1 MSRPEPS
8 QTRLDPFEQVRQQVA
23 RGSGGVRLRP
33 ALGVLPFLVY
43 LLIFLVVPTVTVVI
57 GAFVERRAGSALA
70 NLASLA
76 DGSVADALLNSVLV
90 SAVTALIGGVVG
102 ALLAYAVVSGRP
114 DGMLRRLVTSVCG
127 VLAQFGGVTLAFAF
141 IATLGISGVV
151 SVWLDAHVGTS
162 LTSSTWLFSL
172 PGLVLVYAYFQIPLM
187 VIVFLPALDGIRVQW
202 REAASNLGATTGQY
216 WRYVGLPLLTPAF
229 LGSLLLL
236 FANSFAAYATAAALI
251 SQGSPII
258 PLWIRT
264 ALTSEVVLG
273 RQNFAYALA
282 LEMIVIVAIVMAGYS
297 AAGPSHV
304 AVDPMTPQRAAR
316 QPAERLPGGGLRD
329 LRAVLPDP
337 AALDARLQHPGV
349 QRQRPDGRGLGV
361 AVHRSAAARLD
372 HHLIGA
378 GRPDRDPDAGA
389 AGADHDLGPAPGAV
403 DRPHG

>member
-1 MSRPEPS
+1 MGRS
-8 QTRLDPFEQVRQQVA
+8 TAVA
-23 RGSGGVRLRP
+23 RFRP

-43 LLIFLVVPTVTVVI
+43 LLIFLIVPTVTVVL
-57 GAFVERRAGSALA
+57 GAFVEDGQFTTA
-70 NLASLA
+70 NLALLA
-76 DGSVADALLNSVLV
+76 EGSVADALLNSVLV
-90 SAVTALIGGVVG
+90 SAVTALIGGVIG

-114 DGMLRRLVTSVCG
+114 DGTLRRLVTSVCG

-151 SVWLDAHVGTS
+151 SVWLDANVGTS
-162 LTSSTWLFSL
+162 LTASTWLFSL
-172 PGLVLVYAYFQIPLM
+172 PGLVLVYSYFQLPLM

-202 REAASNLGATTGQY
+202 REAASTLGASTGQY

-297 AAGPSHV
+297 LLVRRTS
-304 AVDPMTPQRAAR
+304 RWIR
-316 QPAERLPGGGLRD
+316 
-329 LRAVLPDP
+329 
-337 AALDARLQHPGV
+337 
-349 QRQRPDGRGLGV
+349 
-361 AVHRSAAARLD
+361 
-372 HHLIGA
+372 
-378 GRPDRDPDAGA
+378 
-389 AGADHDLGPAPGAV
+389 
-403 DRPHG
+403 